1 MRFLRL
7 IHARYSIFKKVRM
20 GFTLLKSAF
29 KSVFLSHKN
38 YFFLCLML
46 TTIQFIH
53 LQITGLIHHRTLGF
67 LMTELLAG
75 ENFFEILWHDA
86 QFTLS
91 GNNFLT
97 FLNFIT
103 LLYIDI
109 ILIFFVLCAV
119 AHYAFKQQNNS
130 IRKSIVTSMTHWYAI
145 CGWGLIELGAQGF
158 SSVLGGVGVLLY
170 FAWNII
176 TIFDVQIL
184 SFDPVNAYHVLKK
197 SWKLF
202 MQSFSEVVA
211 LDVIIEGFL
220 IIIGLVI
227 YTISKQY
234 ISGINFAELENYND
248 LVVFLILY
256 LISSVMIFEVV
267 VFTNLY
273 KAIEKK

>member
-1 MRFLRL
+1 MRILRL
-7 IHARYSIFKKVRM
+7 IHAKYSIFKKVRM
-20 GFTLLKSAF
+20 GFTLLKTAF

-38 YFFLCLML
+38 YLFLCLML

-53 LQITGLIHHRTLGF
+53 LQITGIIHHRTLGF

-86 QFTLS
+86 KFTLS

-97 FLNFIT
+97 FLKFIS
-103 LLYIDI
+103 LLYLEI
-109 ILIFFVLCAV
+109 ILVFFVLCAA
-119 AHYAFKQQNNS
+119 AHYAFKQQNNP

-145 CGWGLIELGAQGF
+145 CGWGLIELGAQGL
-158 SSVLGGVGVLLY
+158 SSVLGGVGALLY

-184 SFDPVNAYHVLKK
+184 SFDTVNAYHVLKK

-202 MQSFSEVVA
+202 LQSFSEVVT
-211 LDVIIEGFL
+211 LDVIIEGF
-220 IIIGLVI
+220 IVIIGLVI
-227 YTISKQY
+227 YAISKQY
-234 ISGINFAELENYND
+234 ISGINFTELENND

-273 KAIEKK
+273 KTIEKK